1 MQTTRSFVPV
11 HTKAGRT
18 PNRRFRLELYG
29 LLTPY
34 LLGTLVLVALPALL
48 SLILSF
54 TYYDALSTPTWNGL
68 RNFRDIAADPLLW
81 ISLGNSL
88 YFIIL
93 AVPLRVIGALLLAL
107 LLNRPRRGTGVYRA
121 AVYLPTV
128 VPEVAYALIW
138 LWILNPFYGP
148 LNRALELIGLP
159 APAWLVDPGTAK
171 LAFVMMALFQ
181 IGEGFVILLAGLKV
195 IPPEYYEAAQIDGG
209 NWRQLFRYITLPFLA
224 PWLVLL
230 TFRDLILSFQYTF
243 TPSFIMT
250 GGDPYYA
257 TLFLPLLIFEEA
269 FDRFRFGPGSAMMLL
284 MFLTTLGLLLIL
296 YRLFKG
302 WGYDQ

>member
-1 MQTTRSFVPV
+1 ML
-11 HTKAGRT
+11 GRIT
-18 PNRRFRLELYG
+18 GRAPNRRYRVELYG

-34 LLGTLVLVALPALL
+34 LLGTLVLVAVPAGL
-48 SLILSF
+48 SLVLSF
-54 TYYDALSTPTWNGL
+54 TYFDGTAPPFWIGL
-68 RNFRDIAADPLLW
+68 QNFREIASDPLLW

-93 AVPLRVIGALLLAL
+93 AVPLRVLGALLLAL

-128 VPEVAYALIW
+128 VPDIAYALIW
-138 LWILNPFYGP
+138 LWVLNPFYGP
-148 LNRALELIGLP
+148 LNKALALFGLDG
-159 APAWLVDPGTAK
+159 PAWLVNPDTAR

-181 IGEGFVILLAGLKV
+181 IGEGFVIMLAGLKG
-195 IPPEYYEAAQIDGG
+195 IPGEYYEAAEIDGG
-209 NWRQLFRYITLPFLA
+209 NWRQLFRYITLPFLT

-243 TPSFIMT
+243 TPSVIMT

-284 MFLTTLGLLLIL
+284 MFLVTLGLLWLL

-302 WGYDQ
+302 WGYDQQV